1 MAELVRVIA
10 QERSL
15 LTQMASKEM
24 VDAAPGAREVP
35 AAVEARWDA
44 ELARNND
51 AARHRCL
58 PGTAAAPVHLGAL
71 TRSWVP

>member
-1 MAELVRVIA
+1 VAELVRVIA

-24 VDAAPGAREVP
+24 VDAALAHGEVP

-44 ELARNND
+44 ELARSND
-51 AARHRCL
+51 AAE
-58 PGTAAAPVHLGAL
+58 GIAAFQERRPPRFTWAP
-71 TRSWVP
+71 